1 MANVKKQKFWRYN
14 RLALSQAATPY
25 MSTTKEYPIVPHH
38 LAVIMDGN
46 GRWAQSRGLPR
57 LAGHRAG
64 TQNLHRVLREAKQ
77 LGIKIITIYAFSTEN
92 WRRPQEE
99 VRGLMMLLE
108 EFIVREMDELHKEGV
123 KINHLGRFEGVAPR
137 LQGKIKQAIELTRNN
152 TSLILNV
159 AFNYGG
165 REEILDAVRA
175 MLEHHV
181 NPEDVTEALFSH
193 YLYTTEQPDP
203 DLIVRTSGE
212 VRISNFLLWQGAYAE
227 LYSTS
232 VYWPDFDEVELRKAV
247 EHYARRERRFGL
259 TTSQLQT
266 HANDSYTL
274 TRA

>member
-1 MANVKKQKFWRYN
+1 M
-14 RLALSQAATPY
+14 
-25 MSTTKEYPIVPHH
+25 
-38 LAVIMDGN
+38 
-46 GRWAQSRGLPR
+46 
-57 LAGHRAG
+57 
-64 TQNLHRVLREAKQ
+64 
-77 LGIKIITIYAFSTEN
+77 
-92 WRRPQEE
+92 
-99 VRGLMMLLE
+99 
-108 EFIVREMDELHKEGV
+108 
-123 KINHLGRFEGVAPR
+123 
-137 LQGKIKQAIELTRNN
+137 TRNN
-152 TSLILNV
+152 TDLTLNV

-181 NPEDVTEALFSH
+181 DPEDVTEALFSH